1 MKKPIFGFTLSFI
14 AGILL
19 GRYLTFPLLPLYFS
33 ILALFGLSF
42 FFYLRKKER
51 PVTYLLFS
59 LTFFIG
65 IIHFYIYYYPTPS
78 NIIHFASASKTA
90 ELTGKVINRPELK
103 EGKRKRVTFIVKAEK
118 IEFEDELGENKQI
131 KHTEGKVWVNS
142 YFPYKTCNY
151 GDIVKIEGNLR
162 LPQGAREKGEFDWQK
177 YLSYQ
182 GVWVEIN
189 TGKIEVIEGGKGN
202 PILSLAYSSR
212 NWIGELIDKTLPF
225 PHRSVLKGILL
236 GDKESLPIDILD
248 SFRKTGIAHVLVV
261 SGLHVGFVLFII
273 FLLFRTA
280 GFSLKRTSLLVF
292 PLLWYYAF
300 LTGFRT
306 PVVRATFMAS
316 IGLICLLVD
325 RQTSLLVILSL
336 AALLILIINP
346 LNLFTVS
353 FQLSFVTVGGI
364 VYLTPYI
371 MDKLKKL
378 PFFLKGPLSVSLSA
392 QLFILPLLAFYFHQ
406 LPLIGIAANLVIV
419 PLIAVILA
427 LGFLSSLF
435 GTVALGASQITANT
449 NWLTIEALLKV
460 VNFFSFPRSKELSLI
475 ACPRI
480 SSFPFYA
487 LLIYY
492 AALVFLPQS
501 KSISLGSKK
510 WISLKPK

>member
-1 MKKPIFGFTLSFI
+1 MKKPIFGFTFSFI
-14 AGILL
+14 GGILL
-19 GRYLTFPLLPLYFS
+19 GRYLTLSLLPLYFS
-33 ILALFGLSF
+33 ILALFGLSL
-42 FFYLRKKER
+42 FFYLRKKEK

-65 IIHFYIYYYPTPS
+65 IIHFYIYYYPTSS
-78 NIIHFASASKTA
+78 NIINFASVPKTVNI
-90 ELTGKVINRPELK
+90 TGKVINRPELK

-118 IEFEDELGENKQI
+118 IEFEDELGRDKQI
-131 KHTEGKVWVNS
+131 KRTEGKVWVNS
-142 YFPYKTCNY
+142 FFPYKTCDY
-151 GDIVKIEGNLR
+151 GDIVKIEGKLR

-182 GVWVEIN
+182 GVWVEIS
-189 TGKIEVIEGGKGN
+189 TGKVKVIEKGRGN
-202 PILSLAYSSR
+202 PIFSLAYKSR
-212 NWIGELIDKTLPF
+212 DWLTKLIDKTLPF

-236 GDKESLPIDILD
+236 GDKESLPVDTLD
-248 SFRKTGIAHVLVV
+248 SFRKTGTAHILVV
-261 SGLHVGFVLFII
+261 SGLHVGLVLFII
-273 FLLFRTA
+273 LLLFRTA
-280 GFSLKRTSLLVF
+280 GFSSKWTSLLAF
-292 PLLWYYAF
+292 PLLWYYAL
-300 LTGFRT
+300 LTGFRS

-353 FQLSFVTVGGI
+353 FQLSFVAVGGI
-364 VYLTPYI
+364 VYLTPYM

-378 PFFLKGPLSVSLSA
+378 PSFLKGPLSVSLAA

-406 LPLIGIAANLVIV
+406 LPLIGIVTNFVIA
-419 PLIAVILA
+419 PLITVILA
-427 LGFLSSLF
+427 LGFLSSLL
-435 GTVALGASQITANT
+435 GTVALGASQIIANT

-460 VNFFSFPRSKELSLI
+460 VNFFSFPHSKGLSLI

-480 SSFPFYA
+480 SSFPFYL

-492 AALVFLPQS
+492 AVLVFLPHR
-501 KSISLGSKK
+501 KWGLIIFKK
-510 WISLKPK
+510 IFI